1 MTLWLGFSL
10 FLGMQ
15 KTILYLPVFLAF
27 STCFQPEKNCRNYR
41 TGNYEFAT
49 ILGEDTLVSRFE
61 RYENYEVEHFN
72 NRIDTSQVRWVN
84 DCEYI
89 LKNKHPKN
97 MAEQKSVSIRILS
110 TTDSTYT
117 FEYGIVGEA
126 KKSKGTAKKIK

>member
-1 MTLWLGFSL
+1 
-10 FLGMQ
+10 MQ
-15 KTILYLPVFLAF
+15 KTILYLPVFLVFGA
-27 STCFQPEKNCRNYR
+27 CFQSEKNCENYR
-41 TGNYEFAT
+41 TGSYEFVT
-49 ILGEDTLVSRFE
+49 VLDKDTLVSRFE

-72 NRIDTSQVRWVN
+72 NRTDTSSVRWVN
-84 DCEYI
+84 SCEYI

-97 MAEQKSVSIRILS
+97 MAGQKSVSIRILS

>member
-1 MTLWLGFSL
+1 
-10 FLGMQ
+10 MQ
-15 KTILYLPVFLAF
+15 KMVFCLLVF
-27 STCFQPEKNCRNYR
+27 CSLSSCFQTEKNCANYR
-41 TGNYEFAT
+41 TGNYEFVAV
-49 ILGEDTLVSRFE
+49 LGEDTLVSRFE

-72 NRIDTSQVRWVN
+72 HRTDTSSVRWVN